1 MNEKWKLLYRKMQAY
16 TPGLTDFAYKKW
28 AARGSAGVTCL
39 PAYDLIPFV
48 EKNRKK
54 IQNPSDYESVFSKPK
69 RDDFDINHLDIAV
82 MVPVPLKGSGGH
94 RNIYRIVKYLHEFG
108 HKITVY
114 YTQTAE
120 NATRVK
126 NKVSNWY
133 YDMSDIPFICYDGH
147 LACHDAAIAAWW
159 EIAYMLQDNI
169 DQVKFPFSLVQD
181 FEAAFYP
188 VNSNYILCENSY
200 QMGFSNICSGKWCSD
215 FLTKKYAADAEAFQF
230 PVDTSIYNTDMPRG
244 KKNKNILFFAKPE
257 MNRRC
262 FELGLMMLKELNR
275 MRPDI
280 EIIMFGSNHL
290 NEKMVPFQATIV
302 RMLPT
307 LQDLAALYRNADL
320 GIVFSTTNP
329 SLVPYEMLSCECPVA
344 DLDMECA
351 LSKYGNSE
359 ENVFLCNPAPKIF
372 AKQVCAILDNPT
384 ELRKRA
390 QSGRKWVAEDFP
402 SEKEAVLLVEKMIKN
417 KITHGTVKLDGM

>member
-1 MNEKWKLLYRKMQAY
+1 
-16 TPGLTDFAYKKW
+16 
-28 AARGSAGVTCL
+28 
-39 PAYDLIPFV
+39 
-48 EKNRKK
+48 
-54 IQNPSDYESVFSKPK
+54 
-69 RDDFDINHLDIAV
+69 
-82 MVPVPLKGSGGH
+82 
-94 RNIYRIVKYLHEFG
+94 
-108 HKITVY
+108 
-114 YTQTAE
+114 
-120 NATRVK
+120 
-126 NKVSNWY
+126 
-133 YDMSDIPFICYDGH
+133 
-147 LACHDAAIAAWW
+147 
-159 EIAYMLQDNI
+159 
-169 DQVKFPFSLVQD
+169 
-181 FEAAFYP
+181 
-188 VNSNYILCENSY
+188 
-200 QMGFSNICSGKWCSD
+200 
-215 FLTKKYAADAEAFQF
+215 
-230 PVDTSIYNTDMPRG
+230 
-244 KKNKNILFFAKPE
+244 
-257 MNRRC
+257 
-262 FELGLMMLKELNR
+262 
-275 MRPDI
+275 MRPDL